1 MPVKR
6 LFVFF
11 SVVIS
16 TIFLTTS
23 VLAQSQ
29 YKIKRIVIDAGHGG
43 HDPGAVAKKVQEK
56 DIALAV
62 ALKLGKYIND
72 NFKDVE
78 VIYTRKTD
86 VFVELW
92 DRAKIAN
99 DKKADLFI
107 SIHCNATTSPKPY
120 GTETFVMGLAKTE
133 ANLRMAQRENAV
145 ILLEQDY
152 KKQYNSFDPNSAES
166 YIIFSLFQSVYRDQS
181 LDFASRIQNQ
191 FKTKILRFDRGVKEA
206 PYLVLWQST
215 MPSVLIETGFLS
227 NPDEA
232 KFLASLDGQDKIA
245 LSIFKAI
252 KSYKN
257 EMERVEGPNTDDV
270 IKPLDSVAVTKEE
283 IQKPTAIIS
292 DSIAKEE
299 IIFSVQF
306 TTSSTKKPSNSES
319 FNGITEV
326 WSYQHDNMYKYVSGK
341 DKNLQTAVERMK
353 IIREKGFKEAFVVA
367 FKNGK
372 RISPTEAAKLIQN
385 Q

>member
-227 NPDEA
+227 NPEEA
-232 KFLASLDGQDKIA
+232 KFLASSDGQDKIA

-270 IKPLDSVAVTKEE
+270 IKPIDSVAVTKEE
-283 IQKPTAIIS
+283 TQKPTTIIS

-306 TTSSTKKPSNSES
+306 TTSSTKKPSNAES

-326 WSYQHDNMYKYVSGK
+326 WSYQQDNVYKYVSGK
-341 DKNLQTAVERMK
+341 DKTLQTAVERMK
-353 IIREKGFKEAFVVA
+353 AIREKGFKEAFVVA

-372 RISPTEAAKLIQN
+372 RISPTEAVKLIQN